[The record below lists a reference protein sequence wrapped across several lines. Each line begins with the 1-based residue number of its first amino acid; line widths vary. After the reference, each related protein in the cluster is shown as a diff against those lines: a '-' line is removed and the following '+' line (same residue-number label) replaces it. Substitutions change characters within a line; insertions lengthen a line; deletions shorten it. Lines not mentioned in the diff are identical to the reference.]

1 MIARGEMG
9 RMTMRDFAKE
19 HYRILLL
26 DRTKERTVSQ
36 NISEYQS
43 PF

>member
-1 MIARGEMG
+1 MIVRGEMG
-9 RMTMRDFAKE
+9 RMTMRDFAKK
-19 HYRILLL
+19 HYRSLLL
-26 DRTKERTVSQ
+26 DRKKERTVSQ